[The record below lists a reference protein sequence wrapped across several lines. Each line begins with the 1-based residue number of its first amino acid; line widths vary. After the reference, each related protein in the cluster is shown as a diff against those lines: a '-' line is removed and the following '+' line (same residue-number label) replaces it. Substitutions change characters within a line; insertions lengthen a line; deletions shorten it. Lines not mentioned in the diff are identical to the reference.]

1 MELKDLNGKFR
12 QKLTNLDETW
22 KDLNGKFKRKLKKCF
37 DENHKKFRR
46 I

>member
-1 MELKDLNGKFR
+1 MRKSKIP
-12 QKLTNLDETW
+12 LTNLDETW